1 MTTSTRA
8 PRTDEPA
15 SAQLGTLAAQ
25 GATGALSTESGIVYL
40 AAGHVVHVESA
51 VTPDLGDLLTHSG
64 ALAPDGWWEAIDQAG
79 RRCRVGRQL
88 VDSGHLAAGALE
100 LCHLGA
106 LFDAAYFV
114 LAHDGPALRFRPG
127 AAHWLGA
134 VRSVPVD
141 TVLRESRRRRELLHR
156 IWPEAAVDRA
166 PLARMPGSEA
176 ADLPAR
182 RGRTLA
188 QVDGVRTA
196 AQIATALACRTFHT
210 LVELRRLAAAGLVAP
225 VAPLIPGPSSDPSP
239 APASAP
245 ATVSAEPGH
254 APRPTASDEPDTAL
268 LRRLLHALE
277 AL

>member
-15 SAQLGTLAAQ
+15 SALLSTLAAQ

-40 AAGHVVHVESA
+40 ATGHVVHVESA

-88 VDSGHLAAGALE
+88 VDSGQLPVGALE

-114 LAHDGPALRFRPG
+114 LDHDGPALRFRPG

-134 VRSVPVD
+134 VRAVPVD

-156 IWPEAAVDRA
+156 IWPEPAVDRA
-166 PLARMPGSEA
+166 PLVRVPGPDA
-176 ADLPAR
+176 DDLPAR

-225 VAPLIPGPSSDPSP
+225 VAPLVP
-239 APASAP
+239 APAPTPAP
-245 ATVSAEPGH
+245 APVSAEPGPP
-254 APRPTASDEPDTAL
+254 PRPTAPDEPDTAL

>member
-15 SAQLGTLAAQ
+15 SALLSTLAAQ

-40 AAGHVVHVESA
+40 ATGHVVHVESA

-88 VDSGHLAAGALE
+88 VDSGQLPVGALE

-134 VRSVPVD
+134 VRAVPVD

-156 IWPEAAVDRA
+156 IWPEPAVDRA
-166 PLARMPGSEA
+166 PLARVPGPDA

-225 VAPLIPGPSSDPSP
+225 VAPLVP
-239 APASAP
+239 APAPTPAP
-245 ATVSAEPGH
+245 PVSAEPGPP
-254 APRPTASDEPDTAL
+254 PRPTAPDEPDTAL